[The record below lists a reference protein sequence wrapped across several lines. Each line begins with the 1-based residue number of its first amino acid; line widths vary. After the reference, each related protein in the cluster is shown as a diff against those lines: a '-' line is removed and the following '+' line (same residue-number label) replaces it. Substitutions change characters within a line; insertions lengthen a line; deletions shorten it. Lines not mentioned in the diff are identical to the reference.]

1 MHFVKGELT
10 TSHHWLRSS
19 QQHLSPS
26 RYNSPEAAV
35 PQAEGTF
42 GLPPAAGHPAL
53 SPDSLCLVTR
63 GCLAAGTPAL
73 GPEVQ
78 QAWESWVRASGHAAE
93 CKDHALRAASR
104 SQGWGGDQSRA
115 AVAQSHKKSSKLS
128 SCSFPNGTSSLSHK
142 IYPCTE
148 VEVPFGQSLYKEAK
162 TSRISPCQEHKLLF
176 RVFCR
181 I

>member
-10 TSHHWLRSS
+10 TSHHWLRFS
-19 QQHLSPS
+19 QQHLSPG

-35 PQAEGTF
+35 PPGRGDLLVWPSSCSWASCTVPWQPLPCYT
-42 GLPPAAGHPAL
+42 GLLGSWNASPGARGAASLRVL
-53 SPDSLCLVTR
+53 S
-63 GCLAAGTPAL
+63 
-73 GPEVQ
+73 
-78 QAWESWVRASGHAAE
+78 ESIRTC
-93 CKDHALRAASR
+93 CKDHALRAASK
-104 SQGWGGDQSRA
+104 SQSWGGDQSRA

-148 VEVPFGQSLYKEAK
+148 VEVPFGQSLYEEVK

-176 RVFCR
+176 RLFCR